1 MITGSV
7 ELAAVGVAIAL
18 FNQVSRIAIFPL
30 VSVTT
35 SFVAEEDTIGS
46 VSIEAEDNNDTETGF
61 FTNDEKSS
69 MIPQN
74 GMLSFS
80 LITIQPSPIL
90 KIKIH
95 ESIFFLVLDLM

>member
-1 MITGSV
+1 MVSGSV

-46 VSIEAEDNNDTETGF
+46 VSIEAEDNNDMESGF

-80 LITIQPSPIL
+80 LIHYSTFPYFENQNS
-90 KIKIH
+90 
-95 ESIFFLVLDLM
+95 